1 MNKTVTANISGIV
14 FHIESEAY
22 EKLHK
27 YLNTIRNYFRDSD
40 GKDEIMAD
48 IESRIAELF
57 RELLT
62 NGKEVVTI
70 AEVNRVVEIMGE
82 PEQYMDES
90 SSENFNYQESHSE
103 GSSQTFRSKK
113 LYRDP
118 DDKILGGVCSGL
130 GHFFGVDRIWIRALF
145 VIAVIAGF
153 GFGIII
159 YLILWGIIPKA
170 MSTSKKLEMKGEPI
184 NVENIGNSIKDEFA
198 SFKKKVNPNSNNY
211 SQKASDSVG
220 KFFEIVGR
228 ILTFILKFIVKA
240 IGVFLVLGGAIGLI
254 TVITIAIGAP
264 QDLQINSSNWGG
276 YWSQEFA
283 EIFFG
288 NGGSYTIGFIG
299 ALLVSIIP
307 LLAILYGGV
316 KILFK
321 IPSSNKAFGITG
333 IALFI
338 VGVIMVSY
346 TATSTAA
353 QYSSKQNITDYVTLD
368 SLTSDTLILRSM
380 EEHYSRSYN
389 SRNEIFIEN
398 DFIFTDNMSV
408 TVVKSMDK
416 QYGLRLNK
424 SSRGSNRKVA
434 GALANNIDFT
444 YEINDNELSI
454 SPYIDFPLVDK
465 FRNQQVEISIE
476 LPVGKSIYLEE
487 SSTDIIYD
495 IKNITNTY
503 DGKMIGHTWKMTE
516 KGLQCTDC
524 SWIEFEDVVEEIIEE
539 IIEK

>member
-1 MNKTVTANISGIV
+1 M
-14 FHIESEAY
+14 F
-22 EKLHK
+22 
-27 YLNTIRNYFRDSD
+27 
-40 GKDEIMAD
+40 
-48 IESRIAELF
+48 
-57 RELLT
+57 
-62 NGKEVVTI
+62 
-70 AEVNRVVEIMGE
+70 
-82 PEQYMDES
+82 
-90 SSENFNYQESHSE
+90 
-103 GSSQTFRSKK
+103 
-113 LYRDP
+113 
-118 DDKILGGVCSGL
+118 
-130 GHFFGVDRIWIRALF
+130 
-145 VIAVIAGF
+145 
-153 GFGIII
+153 
-159 YLILWGIIPKA
+159 LI
-170 MSTSKKLEMKGEPI
+170 
-184 NVENIGNSIKDEFA
+184 
-198 SFKKKVNPNSNNY
+198 
-211 SQKASDSVG
+211 
-220 KFFEIVGR
+220 
-228 ILTFILKFIVKA
+228 
-240 IGVFLVLGGAIGLI
+240 LGGAIGLI
-254 TVITIAIGAP
+254 TITTIAIGAP
-264 QDLQINSSNWGG
+264 QDLQINSSNLGG
-276 YWSQEFA
+276 YWNQEFA

-288 NGGSYTIGFIG
+288 NGGSYTIGFLGI
-299 ALLVSIIP
+299 LLVTIIP

-321 IPSSNKAFGITG
+321 IPSSNKAFGIAG
-333 IALFI
+333 IALF
-338 VGVIMVSY
+338 VMGVIMLSY
-346 TATSTAA
+346 TASTTAA
-353 QYSSKQNITDYVTLD
+353 QYSSKQNMTEYVTLD
-368 SLTSDTLILRSM
+368 SLTTDTLILKSM
-380 EEHYSRSYN
+380 EEHYSSSYN

-476 LPVGKSIYLEE
+476 LPVGKSIYLKE

-495 IKNITNTY
+495 IKNRTNTY